1 MRTFKKNKCDKYLD
15 RLLKVKAT
23 FYVKRGVEVDQI
35 IFGANHF
42 LYSTGNNNFPP
53 EKLFLFNRVN
63 IDVKKFLEKTP
74 FIELPPKKPT
84 QFYNL
89 DYDENL
95 GIITGTDLDHAFWR
109 IAYIKGYISKKT
121 YEYGIADDK
130 AKVIRL
136 ATLGN
141 LGKDDVFDRYENGI
155 LVGQEVRRPENKNMK
170 KIYADIRLTCY
181 YMMYELSVML
191 GDDFESWA
199 TDCIYYRDTPE
210 NRKLVHDFLD
220 MHNMLYKQLT
230 YNSLDFVEEENDD
243 DNETEETT

>member
-1 MRTFKKNKCDKYLD
+1 MRKFKKIKCDRFLKRLVNLKLD
-15 RLLKVKAT
+15 
-23 FYVKRGVEVDQI
+23 FYVKKGVEIDQVI
-35 IFGANHF
+35 YGFNHF
-42 LYSTGNNNFPP
+42 LFSTGNNNFPP
-53 EKLFLFNRVN
+53 EKLFLFHRVN
-63 IDVKKFLEKTP
+63 VDVKKFLEKTP

-84 QFYNL
+84 QSYNL
-89 DYDENL
+89 DYDDNV
-95 GIITGTDLDHAFWR
+95 GTITGTDLDHAFWR

-121 YEYGIADDK
+121 YEYGIADNK

-141 LGKDDVFDRYENGI
+141 LGKDEVYDKYENGI

-170 KIYADIRLTCY
+170 NIYADIRLTCY
-181 YMMYELSVML
+181 YMMYQLSLQL

-210 NRKLVHDFLD
+210 NRKIVHDFLD

-230 YNSLDFVEEENDD
+230 FNSLDYIEEIDD
-243 DNETEETT
+243 QEETE

>member
-1 MRTFKKNKCDKYLD
+1 MRTFKRNKCDRYLS

-35 IFGANHF
+35 IFDTNHF

-53 EKLFLFNRVN
+53 EKLFLFHKVN
-63 IDVKKFLEKTP
+63 IDVKNFLKDSP

-84 QFYNL
+84 QSYNL
-89 DYDENL
+89 DYDDKV
-95 GIITGTDLDHAFWR
+95 GTITGTDLDHAFWR

-121 YEYGIADDK
+121 YQYGIADDK

-141 LGKDDVFDRYENGI
+141 LGKEDIFDKYENGV
-155 LVGQEVRRPENKNMK
+155 LVGQEVKRPENKNMK

-181 YMMYELSVML
+181 YMMYELSLQL

-210 NRKLVHDFLD
+210 NRKLVHDFFD

-230 YNSLDFVEEENDD
+230 FNSLDHIEEIDD
-243 DNETEETT
+243 QEETE

>member
-1 MRTFKKNKCDKYLD
+1 MRTFKRNKCDRYLS
-15 RLLKVKAT
+15 RVLKVKAS
-23 FYVKRGVEVDQI
+23 FYVKRGVEIDQI
-35 IFGANHF
+35 VFGENHF

-53 EKLFLFNRVN
+53 EKLFLFHKVN
-63 IDVKKFLEKTP
+63 IDVKKFLENTP

-89 DYDENL
+89 DYDDNV
-95 GIITGTDLDHAFWR
+95 GVITGTDLDHAFWR

-121 YEYGIADDK
+121 YQYGIADDK

-141 LGKDDVFDRYENGI
+141 LGKEDVFDKYENGV
-155 LVGQEVRRPENKNMK
+155 LVGQEIRKPENKNMK

-181 YMMYELSVML
+181 YMMYELSLML
-191 GDDFESWA
+191 GNDFESWA
-199 TDCIYYRDTPE
+199 TDCIYYRDTPK

-230 YNSLDFVEEENDD
+230 FNSLDFIEEYDE
-243 DNETEETT
+243 

>member
-1 MRTFKKNKCDKYLD
+1 MRTFKKNKCDRYLG
-15 RLLKVKAT
+15 RLLKAKAS

-35 IFGANHF
+35 IFDTNHF

-53 EKLFLFNRVN
+53 EKLFLFNKVN
-63 IDVKKFLEKTP
+63 IDVRNFLKNTP
-74 FIELPPKKPT
+74 FIELPPKQPT

-89 DYDENL
+89 DYDDTI

-141 LGKDDVFDRYENGI
+141 LGKEDIFDKYENGV
-155 LVGQEVRRPENKNMK
+155 LVGQEVKRPENKNMK

-181 YMMYELSVML
+181 YLMYELSVQL
-191 GDDFESWA
+191 GDEFESWA

-210 NRKLVHDFLD
+210 NRKLVHDFFD
-220 MHNMLYKQLT
+220 MHNILYKQLT
-230 YNSLDFVEEENDD
+230 FNTLDHIEEYDEEPTT
-243 DNETEETT
+243 NEE